1 MGSSITIVDDDGS
14 QFYGGGR
21 TKGTTTE
28 GENKKLSMM
37 QEKSKLNF

>member
-1 MGSSITIVDDDGS
+1 MGSSITIVNDDEA

-28 GENKKLSMM
+28 GENQVLYKNY
-37 QEKSKLNF
+37 Q